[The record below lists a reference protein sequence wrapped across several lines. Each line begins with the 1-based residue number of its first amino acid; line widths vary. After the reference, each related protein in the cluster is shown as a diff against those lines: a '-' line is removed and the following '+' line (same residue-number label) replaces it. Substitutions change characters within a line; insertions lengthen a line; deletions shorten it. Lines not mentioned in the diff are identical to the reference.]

1 MKELKKIKSDHLHK
15 KYFFMALLLSLF
27 SILLFFAF
35 YFLIITE
42 LSKNGIDV
50 KVREN
55 ATTLD
60 SLEVEFCTAISFF
73 SRSMIRI

>member
-1 MKELKKIKSDHLHK
+1 
-15 KYFFMALLLSLF
+15 MALLLLLL

-60 SLEVEFCTAISFF
+60 SLEVE
-73 SRSMIRI
+73 SRT